1 MKKVFS
7 EKDIDELHRSG
18 ALGSIPSDAVITPS
32 ARDRLNELGIQRAK
46 RAGVSAVSTV
56 SAPASVGPV
65 DDHGVDE
72 SVRANSPKADLDRL
86 FNSPAVHELKEQICD
101 VGRRLW
107 QRAYVDG
114 NGGNLSIRLTQDVVL
129 CTPTLVSKGFMK
141 PEDLCLVDLDGNQ
154 LAGVK
159 KRTSEILMHLSIM
172 KAQPKARAVSHA
184 HPPYATG
191 FAVAGVQPPTCM
203 IPEIEV
209 FIGRVPIAPYETPGT
224 PEMGLKVA
232 ELVDKHNTV
241 LMENHGVVSWSNTI
255 EDAYFKMEIVEAYC
269 RTVLVTTQLG
279 VQPKQFSPKH
289 LQDLLEI
296 KQKLGVPDPRIGLKE
311 CELCDNDEWR
321 PGVTCAVPANAGD
334 SATETDPEAETVVKA
349 VTDEILNRLKG

>member
-1 MKKVFS
+1 MKKVYS
-7 EKDIDELHRSG
+7 VKDIDDLHRSS
-18 ALGSIPSDAVITPS
+18 ALGSIPADAVITPS
-32 ARDRLNELGIQRAK
+32 ARDRLNELGVQRA
-46 RAGVSAVSTV
+46 RRTAA
-56 SAPASVGPV
+56 APASASSAG
-65 DDHGVDE
+65 GGSVDE
-72 SVRANSPKADLDRL
+72 RGIDQSVRANSSKADLERL

-114 NGGNLSIRLTQDVVL
+114 NGGNLSIRLTEDVVL

-159 KRTSEILMHLSIM
+159 NRTSEILMHLSIM

-289 LQDLLEI
+289 LKDLLDI

-311 CELCDNDEWR
+311 C
-321 PGVTCAVPANAGD
+321 
-334 SATETDPEAETVVKA
+334 
-349 VTDEILNRLKG
+349 

>member
-32 ARDRLNELGIQRAK
+32 ARDRLNELGIRRAK
-46 RAGVSAVSTV
+46 RAGVSDVSTV
-56 SAPASVGPV
+56 SASASVGPV